1 MKDNQTLLAGV
12 WEPKRIPWP
21 VFSDKAVAFLATLSE
36 EILHTPIRQVP
47 EIAAFGFWCRRIHLE
62 QLKKRHERTQER
74 MGRGLVF
81 HIAPSN
87 VPMMFAYTYAI
98 GLLAGNANIVRL
110 SDRSPEES
118 LSLCRVICTVLQRPE
133 FSGVRQRTALI
144 RYPREDVV
152 TARYVAYCDARVVWG
167 GDATV
172 QNLRAMP
179 MPAHAVELTF
189 PDRWSLAYFSQRAMS
204 GKTDDELKALAHR
217 FYNDTYLMDQ
227 NACSSPQLIVWKS
240 DGGAAQV
247 RERWWRAVAEEAVRE
262 YDLSAYRVARKY
274 ERLCLAVMDEPN
286 VARVMRYCGNRLY
299 VASLLGIPEQ
309 SIDRL
314 RGGFGFF
321 FDMEVESLGE
331 LLPHFREKVQT
342 LCIEGIDKA
351 ELIRMLTEN
360 HALGIDRIVP
370 LGQAMEMDTI
380 WDGKDLIA
388 SLSRMIQ

>member
-1 MKDNQTLLAGV
+1 MLLAGV
-12 WEPKRIPWP
+12 WEPERIPWP
-21 VFSDKAVAFLATLSE
+21 VFSDAAVDFLAALSE
-36 EILHTPIRQVP
+36 EILHSPLRRTP
-47 EIAAFGFWCRRIHLE
+47 EIAAFGFWCRRARLE
-62 QLKKRHERTQER
+62 QLKRRHECAQER
-74 MGRGLVF
+74 MGRGVVF

-118 LSLCRVICTVLQRPE
+118 LSLCRVMYTVLQRPE

-144 RYPREDVV
+144 RYPREDAI
-152 TARYVAYCDARVVWG
+152 TAEYVAHCDARVVWG

-172 QNLRAMP
+172 RSLRAMP

-189 PDRWSLAYFSQRAMS
+189 PDRWSLACFSRRSMS
-204 GKTDDELKALAHR
+204 EKTDDELRELAHR

-227 NACSSPQLIVWKS
+227 NACSSPQLIAWVD
-240 DGGAAQV
+240 DGGPEET

-286 VARVMRYCGNRLY
+286 VARVTRYCGNRLY
-299 VASLLGIPEQ
+299 VASLSGLPEQ
-309 SIDRL
+309 PVDRL

-321 FDMEVESLGE
+321 FEAEVESLRV
-331 LLPHFREKVQT
+331 LLPLLGEKVQT
-342 LCIEGIDKA
+342 LCVEGFDKEA
-351 ELIRMLTEN
+351 LIRELVEN
-360 HALGIDRIVP
+360 HVLGVDRIVP
-370 LGQAMEMDTI
+370 LGQAMEMDTV